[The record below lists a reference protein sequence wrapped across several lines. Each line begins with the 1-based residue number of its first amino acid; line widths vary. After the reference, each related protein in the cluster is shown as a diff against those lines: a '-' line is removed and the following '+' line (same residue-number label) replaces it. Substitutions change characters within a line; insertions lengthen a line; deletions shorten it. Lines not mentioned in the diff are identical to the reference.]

1 MTRQVVNKNFVFLL
15 FSILNFVLNGRNDD
29 DSWNPVAHLS
39 GRTRNILTK
48 FKFSN
53 FNISEK
59 FVKIIKIVNL
69 SLYRQNGIIN
79 FA

>member
-1 MTRQVVNKNFVFLL
+1 MTKQVVNKNCVFLL

-29 DSWNPVAHLS
+29 DSWNPVAHFS

-48 FKFSN
+48 FKFSS

-59 FVKIIKIVNL
+59 FLKIIKIVNL
-69 SLYRQNGIIN
+69 ISPKWYIIN